1 MISVQRKKEKE
12 NKYKGL
18 ARALKNLKKD
28 FFKLFQKI
36 TIAKKINI
44 NTIIQASFLASN
56 IVLRKKGL
64 SEANSLN

>member
-44 NTIIQASFLASN
+44 NTIIQASFLVSN

>member
-18 ARALKNLKKD
+18 ARALKNLKKG

-44 NTIIQASFLASN
+44 NTIIQASFLVSN

>member
-1 MISVQRKKEKE
+1 MISVQRKKEKV

-44 NTIIQASFLASN
+44 NTIIQASFLVSN

>member
-1 MISVQRKKEKE
+1 MISVQRKKEKV